1 MRVLAVMLVLA
12 ALALPDAAAYA
23 QPLPLRA
30 IQPPPPP
37 GMPPPSGTYREPA
50 SAGIPPLDYSVGSE
64 RPPKKRKK
72 RRR

>member
-1 MRVLAVMLVLA
+1 MRALAITLVLA
-12 ALALPDAAAYA
+12 ALALPDVGANA
-23 QPLPLRA
+23 QPLPFRT

-50 SAGIPPLDYSVGSE
+50 SAGIPPLDYSVRSQ

-72 RRR
+72 QRR